1 MNVVF
6 HVSSGAVGEVRH
18 ATNNVNNFLGGGTTD
33 PASVTLLANGDSV
46 YFFTADSPLAD
57 NVESL
62 VEAGVHCRV
71 CRNSITARD
80 IDADELVDGIELVP
94 SGVREVVKRQAAG
107 DAYVKVP

>member
-6 HVSSGAVGEVRH
+6 HVSSGTLSAVRH
-18 ATNNVNNFLGGGTTD
+18 ATNNVRNLLRDETAD
-33 PASVTLLANGDSV
+33 AEVVTLLANGDAA

-57 NVESL
+57 AVESL
-62 VEAGVHCRV
+62 VESGVRCRV

-94 SGVREVVKRQAAG
+94 SGVGELVKRQAAG
-107 DAYVKVP
+107 DAYLKVP